1 MALLATVVPTDR
13 QRCLT
18 MKTMAE
24 MVLMATMV
32 LILTLTIIINDAND
46 AIVALYF
53 KYGDSG
59 RDLAI

>member
-1 MALLATVVPTDR
+1 MALLATVVPTDCQGR
-13 QRCLT
+13 QP

-32 LILTLTIIINDAND
+32 LILTLTIITIDAND
-46 AIVALYF
+46 AIVALSF
-53 KYGDSG
+53 KYGDPG